1 MVFFK
6 QVRNLTILFIVFGL
20 WSTWKTKKSK
30 WIRAY
35 SICSVYQ
42 ELVIVSAVIYSYDI
56 FNNDTLSATVE
67 NWMYLVISLTHL
79 VVLIESLVTH
89 DSQVKLIKKF
99 SIVDHLISTK
109 LKVKIPYRRE
119 KCETFARNFIFIWI
133 IISLKGTISGY
144 LHYLN
149 KIFVAWY
156 PALFSIWIM
165 CLRTIQ
171 VTLYVYL
178 LRCRLKLINNE
189 LKCIQSE
196 FGEETSNDGNT
207 RRVTFTRYSVYNRI
221 KTLKNIYSQL
231 FDCCEL
237 VNETFGWSLLA
248 IITQCF
254 VDFTFNC
261 YCSFLYLEKAEV
273 DVSNLLICI
282 SLLLP
287 VALLSS
293 GLTFFCSTCYQQVRF
308 SFLDA
313 NSTKCS
319 K

>member
-1 MVFFK
+1 MLKMVFFK
-6 QVRNLTILFIVFGL
+6 QVRQLTILFIVFGL

-30 WIRAY
+30 WICAY

-42 ELVIVSAVIYSYDI
+42 ELAIVSTVIYSYDI

-67 NWMYLVISLTHL
+67 NCMYLIISLTHL
-79 VVLIESLVTH
+79 VILIESLVTR

-99 SIVDHLISTK
+99 SLVDHLISTK
-109 LKVKIPYRRE
+109 LKVKIPYRKERR
-119 KCETFARNFIFIWI
+119 ETFARNFILLWI
-133 IISLKGTISGY
+133 IILLKGTISGY

-149 KIFVAWY
+149 KIFVSWY

-178 LRCRLKLINNE
+178 LRCRLMLINDE

-196 FGEETSNDGNT
+196 FGEETSNDGNR
-207 RRVTFTRYSVYNRI
+207 RRVTFNRYSVYNRI

-237 VNETFGWSLLA
+237 VNKTFGWSLLA

-261 YCSFLYLEKAEV
+261 YWGFLYLEEAEV
-273 DVSNLLICI
+273 DMSSLLICI
-282 SLLLP
+282 SLLVP
-287 VALLSS
+287 VTMLSS
-293 GLTFFCSTCYQQVRF
+293 ALTFFCSTCYQQVRL
-308 SFLDA
+308 SFLDS
-313 NSTKCS
+313 N
-319 K
+319 